1 MISKCQK
8 CGALIHSASTCFH
21 CGSTRMETIYN
32 ADDIHANVDEEYR
45 MMVAALKDRRFS
57 EALRLSDQ
65 VIEWMPRFS
74 EMYWLRF
81 LASHQ
86 CSSDVELICNGVDCA
101 QDPNYCNAIAY
112 ATSEEYRV
120 YKDVEDKIAKLKK
133 QLEREIALYIYK
145 KKEDT
150 YLTELHQGLA
160 KKVEEKRNG
169 LFAEWQKLQKIEQD
183 LAVIQMN
190 CRLRAREYQD
200 ALDSAKIKAESIK
213 LEANKRVDL
222 SDAEV
227 HSFRVRMGA
236 VLQQSEQA
244 RQVLDDFKK
253 QHPWVKEFA
262 QLEKARDEQVEKIKA
277 ALAEMKRFEASLL
290 DAIAAYEKIVA
301 TSKQLNSK
309 LNNMQFNGIKS
320 IVGDRVFTT
329 ALREVGI
336 VV

>member
-1 MISKCQK
+1 MISKCLK

-21 CGSTRMETIYN
+21 CGSARMETTYTN
-32 ADDIHANVDEEYR
+32 DAIHANVVEEYR
-45 MMVAALKDRRFS
+45 LMVAALKDRRFN
-57 EALRLSDQ
+57 EVLRLSDK
-65 VIEWMPRFS
+65 VIEWMPRFA
-74 EMYWLRF
+74 EMYWIRF

-86 CSSDVELICNGVDCA
+86 CASDVELICNGVDCT

-112 ATSEEYRV
+112 ASSEEYRV

-133 QLEREIALYIYK
+133 QLEREIAQYIHK
-145 KKEDT
+145 KKEET
-150 YLTELHQGLA
+150 YLTSLHQSLE
-160 KKVEEKRNG
+160 KKIEEKRNS
-169 LFAEWQKLQKIEQD
+169 LFAEWQKLQKLEQD
-183 LAVIQMN
+183 LIVVQMN

-200 ALDSAKIKAESIK
+200 ALDSAKIKSESIK

-227 HSFRVRMGA
+227 HSFRVRMGT
-236 VLQQSEQA
+236 VLHQSEQA
-244 RQVLDDFKK
+244 RQALDDFKK

-277 ALAEMKRFEASLL
+277 ELAEMKRFEASLL

-301 TSKQLNSK
+301 TNKQLNSK
-309 LNNMQFNGIKS
+309 LNNMQFSSIKA
-320 IVGDRVFTT
+320 IIGDRVFTT

>member
-1 MISKCQK
+1 MIAKCQK
-8 CGALIHSASTCFH
+8 CGALIHSASTCLH
-21 CGSTRMETIYN
+21 CGSTRMETEYIT
-32 ADDIHANVDEEYR
+32 DDIHANVVEEYR
-45 MMVAALKDRRFS
+45 MMVAALKDRRFN
-57 EALRLSDQ
+57 EVLRLSDK
-65 VIEWMPRFS
+65 VIEWMPRFA
-74 EMYWLRF
+74 EMYWIRF

-86 CSSDVELICNGVDCA
+86 CASDVELICNGVDCS

-112 ATSEEYRV
+112 ASSEEYRV
-120 YKDVEDKIAKLKK
+120 YKDVEDKITKLKK
-133 QLEREIALYIYK
+133 QLEKEIARYIHK

-150 YLTELHQGLA
+150 YLTSLCQSLG
-160 KKVEEKRNG
+160 KKVEEKRSR
-169 LFAEWQKLQKIEQD
+169 LFAEWQTLQKIEQD
-183 LAVIQMN
+183 LIVIQMN

-200 ALDSAKIKAESIK
+200 ALDNAKMKAESIK

-227 HSFRVRMGA
+227 HSFRVRMGT

-244 RQVLDDFKK
+244 RQALDDFKK

-262 QLEKARDEQVEKIKA
+262 QLEKARDEQVERIKTE
-277 ALAEMKRFEASLL
+277 LAEMKKFEASLL

-301 TSKQLNSK
+301 TNKQLNSK
-309 LNNMQFNGIKS
+309 LDNMQFSGIKA